1 MSDILS
7 SPLPITISQ
16 LRKDYIERAR
26 AVGLQPIVLMDGSLS
41 CEIAIVGE
49 APGVRE
55 VELGSPFV
63 GGSGALL
70 WNNLRKIGITR
81 EKVYTTNVIKR
92 QVSLSERGNA
102 RATIGKSELQHWESL
117 LRWELSQLPNLKYVL
132 ILGAYA
138 LHSLM
143 AIDGVTNWRGSRL
156 VYVETS
162 SLRSLETL
170 VTYNPAMVLREP
182 KTEIVFA
189 TDIKKFDRLLRGDL
203 THPQIKAH
211 YDLSPQGVHELCD
224 RLQDENLP
232 ISFDIET
239 MHGETACIGI
249 SNSETEGWCVNFRTL
264 EEHFYSSSD
273 ELRVR
278 LRLQSLLGAADQR
291 LVAQNGNFDM
301 YWMWY
306 KDRIRANRVWFDT
319 LLAHHTLY
327 PQLPHGLGFLT
338 TVYTDHPYYKDE
350 GKTWREGVAD
360 INKFWEY
367 NVKDV
372 CITLQVQ
379 RKLLKELEDQKL
391 DKYFFDHVMH
401 LQPHLAKMTV
411 HGVLCDTKERDKLAE
426 QSAAETVTALDDF
439 HSALGRAEL
448 SDPTWRPNIRSIN
461 DMKRL
466 YLRELKLVARGDSV
480 DDENRDRM
488 LKHPSTPE
496 TAKEIILAHNRYAK
510 AFKFNSTYA
519 RIPLDND
526 SRFRSEYKQY
536 GTQKAPGR
544 LSSSS
549 TLWGSGTNLQNQ
561 PPRARSMFIADPG
574 FVFGYFDLSQAEAR
588 YVAWDANIESWKSQF
603 EKARIDGSYDA
614 HRALAATM
622 FRVPYDQTPTKDE
635 IDGKYTIRYIAKRC
649 LTPDHEVLTK
659 TGWASIA
666 EAALSQ
672 DALATPTG
680 WERPTAWFSKEVSE
694 QIILFEGES
703 LSQSVTPDHE
713 MPLFNNGKLG
723 RRAAKDIGDYGG
735 CPITCL
741 ISVGTQD
748 KYARLRAI
756 AWADGS
762 LEQKYPNSVR
772 VSVAKERKAIRLRKL
787 VSEHPELRLWE
798 SFSGGMW
805 HFRIYGIHFK
815 ALSGD
820 MLSWDL
826 DTRCAFLEELPFWDG
841 DQGNRCFNTD
851 LSGLEIIQAVAHISG
866 LRASICLHGH
876 PKSNE
881 KQCYVLR
888 LMEQQYAHYESI
900 DRSSSFYTGKVFCPT
915 VPSGRFLVRRNGKVS
930 TTFNCR
936 HGLNYRM
943 GPDRLATTTGLPLHE
958 CLRHYQMYHHIT
970 PELQRWWQRLER
982 EVRQTRCLFN
992 SYGGR
997 LLFMQRLDDAALE
1010 SIVAYRPQSSIGV
1023 KVSRVMYQCQEDDN
1037 WPLHTHVLLN
1047 VHDSLTCLG
1056 PPDTMKTALA
1066 IMKRYAEEPVPI
1078 NGEQLII
1085 PADLA
1090 ISEADETGTHRWSTL
1105 KKIRLD

>member
-649 LTPDHEVLTK
+649 
-659 TGWASIA
+659 
-666 EAALSQ
+666 
-672 DALATPTG
+672 
-680 WERPTAWFSKEVSE
+680 
-694 QIILFEGES
+694 
-703 LSQSVTPDHE
+703 
-713 MPLFNNGKLG
+713 
-723 RRAAKDIGDYGG
+723 
-735 CPITCL
+735 
-741 ISVGTQD
+741 
-748 KYARLRAI
+748 
-756 AWADGS
+756 
-762 LEQKYPNSVR
+762 
-772 VSVAKERKAIRLRKL
+772 
-787 VSEHPELRLWE
+787 
-798 SFSGGMW
+798 
-805 HFRIYGIHFK
+805 
-815 ALSGD
+815 
-820 MLSWDL
+820 
-826 DTRCAFLEELPFWDG
+826 
-841 DQGNRCFNTD
+841 
-851 LSGLEIIQAVAHISG
+851 
-866 LRASICLHGH
+866 
-876 PKSNE
+876 
-881 KQCYVLR
+881 
-888 LMEQQYAHYESI
+888 
-900 DRSSSFYTGKVFCPT
+900 
-915 VPSGRFLVRRNGKVS
+915 
-930 TTFNCR
+930 R

-970 PELQRWWQRLER
+970 PELQRWWARLER